1 MDIEEFVKKN
11 APGRRTSR
19 LDKYA
24 DEIKTLKKQKYTDEQ
39 IRQWLATNGV
49 EISREVLR
57 RYYKRLAAKSNES
70 TVATP
75 TTTEKIELTET
86 PEIDRSNESQ
96 ADKLR
101 RQLAEQQGDANKTR
115 FKHDKS
121 GNIK

>member
-24 DEIKTLKKQKYTDEQ
+24 NEIKVLKTQKYTDEQ

-57 RYYKRLAAKSNES
+57 RYCKRLAAKSSE
-70 TVATP
+70 P
-75 TTTEKIELTET
+75 TIEKPLTIEKDEPVKT
-86 PEIDRSNESQ
+86 PETDSSNESHTE
-96 ADKLR
+96 KLR
-101 RQLAEQQGDANKTR
+101 RKLAEQQGDADKTR